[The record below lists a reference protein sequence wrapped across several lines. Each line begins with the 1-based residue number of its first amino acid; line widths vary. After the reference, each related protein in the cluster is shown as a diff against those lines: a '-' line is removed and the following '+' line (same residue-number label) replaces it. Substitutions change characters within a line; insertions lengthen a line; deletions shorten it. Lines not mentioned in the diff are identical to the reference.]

1 MPNIEIKQVQCNYT
15 VSGQGKDIILLHGWG
30 QNIEMME
37 FIQKHLQESFRVFNI
52 DFPGFGKSETPAI
65 AWGVH
70 EYADFLFEFVEKQQI
85 ENPILI
91 GHSFG
96 CRVAIRYAVNHPI
109 YKMVF
114 TGAAGLRSKPSN
126 TSSLKTSTFKIAKK
140 MVKMTGSKELE
151 EKLKNKFGSE
161 DYKNAH
167 GVMRDAFVKIVND
180 DLTDCLDKFDC
191 PVLLVWGEYDEAT
204 PLWMG
209 KVMEE
214 KMKNAGLAI
223 FENDDHYAYF
233 HQSNRFC
240 LVLDAFFKE
249 DKVI

>member
-15 VSGQGKDIILLHGWG
+15 VVGEGHDVILLHGWG

-37 FIQKHLQESFRVFNI
+37 FIQKHLQSSFRVFNL
-52 DFPGFGKSETPAI
+52 DFPGFGKSGIPLT
-65 AWGVH
+65 AWSVQD
-70 EYADFLFEFVEKQQI
+70 YADFLYEFVEKLGI
-85 ENPILI
+85 VNPTLI

-96 CRVAIRYAVNHPI
+96 CRVAIRYAVTHPV
-109 YKMVF
+109 YKMVL

-126 TSSLKTSTFKIAKK
+126 TSSLKATTYKVAKK
-140 MVKMTGSKELE
+140 MIRMTGSKELE
-151 EKLKNKFGSE
+151 EKLKDKFGSE
-161 DYKNAH
+161 DYRNAK
-167 GVMRDAFVKIVND
+167 GIMREAFVKIVND
-180 DLTDCLDKFDC
+180 DLIDCLDKFDC
-191 PVLLVWGEYDEAT
+191 PVLLVWGENDEAT

-233 HQSNRFC
+233 HQSKRFC
-240 LVLDAFFKE
+240 LVLDAFFKG
-249 DKVI
+249 DK